1 MSNFDERAENMKS
14 CRLLLVGILAT
25 SGAVAAN
32 SDVHLHSSRVSYT
45 RHSSSPSAI
54 DFSAQAALHSSMLPL
69 TTDVLLGPAAARVS
83 FSHLS
88 GDVMRDVQAT
98 SAFVRKQAKARVHDS
113 RLIFLA
119 AFGMVF
125 LQLRRKH
132 NSLPQRRIAAY
143 G

>member
-1 MSNFDERAENMKS
+1 MKS
-14 CRLLLVGILAT
+14 CRLLLVCIFAT
-25 SGAVAAN
+25 TSAGAAK
-32 SDVHLHSSRVSYT
+32 SDMHMHSSGISYA
-45 RHSSSPSAI
+45 RHSVSASAI

-69 TTDVLLGPAAARVS
+69 TTDMLLGPAAARVS

-88 GDVMRDVQAT
+88 GDVLRNVEAT
-98 SAFVRKQAKARVHDS
+98 SAFVQAAKARVHDR
-113 RLIFLA
+113 RLIILA
-119 AFGMVF
+119 AIGMVF

>member
-1 MSNFDERAENMKS
+1 MKS
-14 CRLLLVGILAT
+14 SRLLLVCIFAT
-25 SGAVAAN
+25 TSAGAAN
-32 SDVHLHSSRVSYT
+32 SDVQMHSSRVSYVT
-45 RHSSSPSAI
+45 HSVSPSAF

-69 TTDVLLGPAAARVS
+69 TTDGLLGPAAARAS

-88 GDVMRDVQAT
+88 GDVIRDVQAT
-98 SAFVRKQAKARVHDS
+98 SAYVRKQAKVRAHDS
-113 RLIFLA
+113 RLIVLA
-119 AFGMVF
+119 AFAMVF

>member
-1 MSNFDERAENMKS
+1 MLNFDERAENMKS
-14 CRLLLVGILAT
+14 CRLLLVCILAT
-25 SGAVAAN
+25 TSAGAAN
-32 SDVHLHSSRVSYT
+32 SDVHMHSSRASFL
-45 RHSSSPSAI
+45 RHSANPSAI

-69 TTDVLLGPAAARVS
+69 TTDALLGPAAARAS

-88 GDVMRDVQAT
+88 GDVLRDVQAT
-98 SAFVRKQAKARVHDS
+98 SAFAQAKARVHDS
-113 RLIFLA
+113 RLIVLA